1 MALPLALARAVATAA
16 SRAWSRGR
24 HGVFLTA
31 LRSFDAWMGATEK
44 KREAVSILASMG
56 ASLLTILAFAWLF
69 IVALRALW
77 TVAYPWVKQL
87 PFIAPDVAF
96 AAVLTASGLLLCLSW
111 KLMLRSM
118 EAGFRWLHPDNHQAW
133 MDSVTDSFLLR
144 RIRRFEKPLLT
155 CSPLER
161 RLAEWLWQEERV
173 VRAKAALLDAHLMPV
188 PDAEEAP
195 KRARL

>member
-1 MALPLALARAVATAA
+1 MATPLPRCFVTAS
-16 SRAWSRGR
+16 SRAWSRVR
-24 HGVFLTA
+24 HGAFLTA
-31 LRSFDAWMGATEK
+31 LRAFDAWMGATEK

-56 ASLLTILAFAWLF
+56 AALLTILAFAWLF
-69 IVALRALW
+69 IAVLRALW
-77 TVAYPWVKQL
+77 TGVYPWVKHL
-87 PFIAPDVAF
+87 PFIATDVAF
-96 AAVLTASGLLLCLSW
+96 ATVLTASGLLLCLCW
-111 KLMLRSM
+111 KLMIRSM

-133 MDSVTDSFLLR
+133 MDSATDSFLLR